1 MAHNLEK
8 IDDAAL
14 ALLAALTFEEGRAWK
29 GHDFG
34 VLNRLYEKGYIQD
47 PMGKAKSVW
56 LTPEG
61 LRRGNEIADRLF
73 GTSGA
78 A

>member
-1 MAHNLEK
+1 MAHDLDK

-14 ALLAALTFEEGRAWK
+14 ALLAALTFEEGHAWK

-34 VLNRLYEKGYIQD
+34 VLNRLFEKGYIQD
-47 PMGKAKSVW
+47 PKGKVKSVW

-61 LRRGNEIADRLF
+61 IRRGEEIADRLF
-73 GTSGA
+73 GTSGTA
-78 A
+78 